1 MWQIKR
7 LEVVDSSGNSVSIVD
22 RRATVSVK
30 LDNGFRATRTF
41 NCDRAPPEIH
51 IAIKEFVR
59 RLQTDASNIN

>member
-41 NCDRAPPEIH
+41 DCERTPPEFH
-51 IAIKEFVR
+51 IAIKDFIR
-59 RLQTDASNIN
+59 RLYVDASNIN